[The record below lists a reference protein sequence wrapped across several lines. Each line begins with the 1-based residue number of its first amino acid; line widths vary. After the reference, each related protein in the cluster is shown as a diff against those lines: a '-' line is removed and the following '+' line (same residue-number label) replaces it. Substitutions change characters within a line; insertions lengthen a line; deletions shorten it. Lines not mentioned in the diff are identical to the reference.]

1 MPVISLSTANLL
13 LGKHSPEIRILSF
26 ASVLIIILISILLIY
41 ANVSLSH
48 RLIYGGL
55 MMLFTLLFW
64 WISNSPSE
72 LFQATE
78 PDASVGGD
86 TSQELGGSTEGFEL

>member
-1 MPVISLSTANLL
+1 
-13 LGKHSPEIRILSF
+13 
-26 ASVLIIILISILLIY
+26 
-41 ANVSLSH
+41 
-48 RLIYGGL
+48 
-55 MMLFTLLFW
+55 MLFTLLFW